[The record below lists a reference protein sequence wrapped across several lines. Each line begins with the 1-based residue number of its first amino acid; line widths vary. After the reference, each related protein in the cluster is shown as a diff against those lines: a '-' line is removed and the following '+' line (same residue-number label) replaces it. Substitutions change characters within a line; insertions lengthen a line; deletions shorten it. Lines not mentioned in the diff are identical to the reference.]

1 MAVRVVFQRC
11 TSRRGTE
18 MSASTLLPEHLR
30 EKVRNMPESSY
41 GATRVVV
48 VLDDGT
54 RIPDVDVAW
63 GKEIVKVGRGFEVPF
78 DASRVV
84 DVELQKR

>member
-1 MAVRVVFQRC
+1 
-11 TSRRGTE
+11 
-18 MSASTLLPEHLR
+18 
-30 EKVRNMPESSY
+30 MPESSY